1 MERYELEETL
11 ERIISNSGAALDDV
25 VETLELMLE
34 RYREER
40 GQQTNG

>member
-11 ERIISNSGAALDDV
+11 EQIILNSGVALDDV